1 VVFGK
6 FVDNR
11 ADAHATTRF
20 QQIFFIQHFNSTF
33 GPFLTKSRK
42 MLEQITKDE
51 VMVREILST
60 AKALF
65 AQHGLKKTTMEDIA
79 NAMGKGKSTLYY
91 YFPGKTE
98 IFEAVVDEELKNLL
112 RLTRQAINMAT
123 TAKDKLKAYSRTR
136 ARVMEKFHNLS
147 SVVYE
152 DIFNHIGVV
161 LKLKQ
166 KHDEIQ
172 IDLIKEIIKGGVQ
185 SGEFKE
191 LAERDIELFSFTLV
205 AAFRG
210 IELPLPVSKL
220 VRNCENGPDLLVD
233 IMVDGIKR

>member
-1 VVFGK
+1 
-6 FVDNR
+6 
-11 ADAHATTRF
+11 
-20 QQIFFIQHFNSTF
+20 
-33 GPFLTKSRK
+33 
-42 MLEQITKDE
+42 MLEQVAKYE
-51 VMVREILST
+51 LMVREILST
-60 AKALF
+60 AKTLF

-79 NAMGKGKSTLYY
+79 NSMGKGKSTLYY

-98 IFEAVVDEELKNLL
+98 IFEAVVEEDLKNLL
-112 RLTRQAINMAT
+112 RLTRQAINAAGA
-123 TAKDKLKAYSRTR
+123 AKDKLKAYSRTR

-185 SGEFKE
+185 SAEFKMLNE
-191 LAERDIELFSFTLV
+191 HDIELLSFTLV

-210 IELPLPVSKL
+210 IELPFSASRFI
-220 VRNCENGPDLLVD
+220 RNCENGPDLLVD
-233 IMVDGIKR
+233 MLVDGIKG

>member
-1 VVFGK
+1 
-6 FVDNR
+6 
-11 ADAHATTRF
+11 
-20 QQIFFIQHFNSTF
+20 
-33 GPFLTKSRK
+33 
-42 MLEQITKDE
+42 MLEQVAKDE

-60 AKALF
+60 AKTLF
-65 AQHGLKKTTMEDIA
+65 AHHGLKKTTMEDIA

-98 IFEAVVDEELKNLL
+98 IFEAVVDGELKNLL
-112 RLTRQAINMAT
+112 RLTSQAIDMAA

-166 KHDEIQ
+166 KHDDIQ
-172 IDLIKEIIKGGVQ
+172 IDLIKEILKGGVQ
-185 SGEFKE
+185 SGEFKK
-191 LAERDIELFSFTLV
+191 LAERDVELFSFTLV

-210 IELPLPVSKL
+210 IELPLSASKF

-233 IMVDGIKR
+233 ILVEGIKG

>member
-1 VVFGK
+1 
-6 FVDNR
+6 
-11 ADAHATTRF
+11 
-20 QQIFFIQHFNSTF
+20 
-33 GPFLTKSRK
+33 
-42 MLEQITKDE
+42 MLEQVAKDE
-51 VMVREILST
+51 LMVREILST
-60 AKALF
+60 AKTLF
-65 AQHGLKKTTMEDIA
+65 AHHGLKKTTMEDIA

-91 YFPGKTE
+91 YFIGKIE

-112 RLTRQAINMAT
+112 RITNQAINLAS

-166 KHDEIQ
+166 RHDEIQ
-172 IDLIKEIIKGGVQ
+172 IDLIKEILNGGVR
-185 SGEFKE
+185 SGEFKK

-210 IELPLPVSKL
+210 IELPLSASRF

-233 IMVDGIKR
+233 IMVDGIKG

>member
-1 VVFGK
+1 
-6 FVDNR
+6 
-11 ADAHATTRF
+11 
-20 QQIFFIQHFNSTF
+20 
-33 GPFLTKSRK
+33 
-42 MLEQITKDE
+42 MLEQVAKDE
-51 VMVREILST
+51 LMVREILST
-60 AKALF
+60 AKSLF

-79 NAMGKGKSTLYY
+79 NSMGKGKSSLYY
-91 YFPGKTE
+91 YFPGKME
-98 IFEAVVDEELKNLL
+98 IFEAVVQEELKNLL
-112 RLTRQAINMAT
+112 RLTRQAITLAI

-152 DIFNHIGVV
+152 DIFKHIGVV

-172 IDLIKEIIKGGVQ
+172 VDLIKEILKGGMQ
-185 SGEFKE
+185 SGEFKK
-191 LAERDIELFSFTLV
+191 LNERDIELFSFTLV

-210 IELPLPVSKL
+210 IELPLSASRF

-233 IMVDGIKR
+233 IMVDGIKG

>member
-1 VVFGK
+1 
-6 FVDNR
+6 
-11 ADAHATTRF
+11 
-20 QQIFFIQHFNSTF
+20 
-33 GPFLTKSRK
+33 
-42 MLEQITKDE
+42 MLEQVAKDE
-51 VMVREILST
+51 LMVREILSA
-60 AKALF
+60 AKTLF
-65 AQHGLKKTTMEDIA
+65 AHHGLKKTTMEDIA

-91 YFPGKTE
+91 YFLGKTE
-98 IFEAVVDEELKNLL
+98 IFQAVVEEELKNLL
-112 RLTRQAINMAT
+112 RVTRQAISVAT

-166 KHDEIQ
+166 KHDESQ
-172 IDLIKEIIKGGVQ
+172 IDLIKEILKDGVQ
-185 SGEFKE
+185 SGEFKK

-210 IELPLPVSKL
+210 IELPLSASKF

-233 IMVDGIKR
+233 IMVDGIKG

>member
-1 VVFGK
+1 
-6 FVDNR
+6 
-11 ADAHATTRF
+11 
-20 QQIFFIQHFNSTF
+20 
-33 GPFLTKSRK
+33 
-42 MLEQITKDE
+42 MLEQVAKDE
-51 VMVREILST
+51 LMVRDILST

-65 AQHGLKKTTMEDIA
+65 AHHGLKKTTMEDIA
-79 NAMGKGKSTLYY
+79 NSLGKGKSTLYY
-91 YFPGKTE
+91 YFQGKTE

-112 RLTRQAINMAT
+112 RLTRQAINTAVS
-123 TAKDKLKAYSRTR
+123 AKDKLKAYSRTR

-172 IDLIKEIIKGGVQ
+172 VDLIKEILNCGVQ
-185 SGEFKE
+185 SGEFKRLTE
-191 LAERDIELFSFTLV
+191 QNIELFSFTLV

-210 IELPLPVSKL
+210 IELPLSASRF

-233 IMVDGIKR
+233 ILVDGIKG